1 MQLKKILRIGLLS
14 LAAISIS
21 SNFAAA
27 GGSDSQPVVQ
37 WVPNVYVTGS
47 SDGLLDSPGVRD
59 RICQALTDKLHELE
73 AQGKLPFKLKTT
85 SNDSNIYGID
95 GDVHVSLIPFS
106 VLDVS
111 FDSIYHLPKGDFF
124 HSVIVSGLDIAFTC
138 PEAAESGRKGERLLG
153 IIPLYG
159 YDELGKDLSL
169 QAPVT
174 DEQVQSIKQQ
184 KAIVYANATVD
195 AIKTR
200 LNFDTQKRLV
210 RQLTEKALEEGNTWQ
225 VADVAISSK
234 KANTIFDGQQQKLKQ
249 VIAALFTGSYQ
260 QKTGRTVYP
269 SKVPRDL
276 SEQVNDNMNALTM
289 NSPVGSRT
297 LQVSEADHKITLDFD
312 GVSEGEVQTKKE
324 SDVKRDI
331 AYKAWLK
338 KSPVEGREKAELD
351 AIVVRREYKTD
362 NVQVS
367 YDKKDVYTE
376 LMIKLADA
384 MGKQKQ

>member
-1 MQLKKILRIGLLS
+1 MM
-14 LAAISIS
+14 
-21 SNFAAA
+21 
-27 GGSDSQPVVQ
+27 
-37 WVPNVYVTGS
+37 
-47 SDGLLDSPGVRD
+47 
-59 RICQALTDKLHELE
+59 
-73 AQGKLPFKLKTT
+73 
-85 SNDSNIYGID
+85 
-95 GDVHVSLIPFS
+95 
-106 VLDVS
+106 
-111 FDSIYHLPKGDFF
+111 
-124 HSVIVSGLDIAFTC
+124 
-138 PEAAESGRKGERLLG
+138 
-153 IIPLYG
+153 
-159 YDELGKDLSL
+159 
-169 QAPVT
+169 
-174 DEQVQSIKQQ
+174 QSIKQQ

-269 SKVPRDL
+269 SKVSRDL

-376 LMIKLADA
+376 LMIKLSDA
-384 MGKQKQ
+384 IGKQKQ